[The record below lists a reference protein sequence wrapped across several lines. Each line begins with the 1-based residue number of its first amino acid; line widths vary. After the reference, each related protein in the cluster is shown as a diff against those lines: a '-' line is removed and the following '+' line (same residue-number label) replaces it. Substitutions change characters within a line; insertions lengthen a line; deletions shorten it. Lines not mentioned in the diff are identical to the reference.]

1 MGTNPC
7 LCLQPLLL
15 LIASLFHGY
24 CCGMASQSHPS
35 DTECQGICRGQGS
48 GGLFLSHSAAVGSAW
63 KTHLKAHSL
72 LSRVS
77 TSSCDLPL
85 PLSLVAPG
93 FLCSPWCLSTQD
105 GNSRWKF
112 LGSMFSLLLFWLEEC
127 QRQGHILHPEM
138 RGVSGRT
145 LRGPWSVVEGAV
157 VIFGE
162 VWTQV
167 PFLPP
172 CM

>member
-15 LIASLFHGY
+15 LIASLFHDY
-24 CCGMASQSHPS
+24 CCGTASQSHPS

-63 KTHLKAHSL
+63 TTHLKAHSL
-72 LSRVS
+72 LSRQPPRVTCHCHSAWWHQDSYVPHGVS
-77 TSSCDLPL
+77 ALKMETHRP
-85 PLSLVAPG
+85 
-93 FLCSPWCLSTQD
+93 
-105 GNSRWKF
+105 F
-112 LGSMFSLLLFWLEEC
+112 LGSVFSLLLFWLEEC

-145 LRGPWSVVEGAV
+145 LRGPWSVVEGAF

>member
-1 MGTNPC
+1 MGMNSC

-15 LIASLFHGY
+15 LIASLFHDY

-48 GGLFLSHSAAVGSAW
+48 GGLFLSHSTTVGSAW
-63 KTHLKAHSL
+63 TTHLKAHSL

-85 PLSLVAPG
+85 PLSLVLPG

-105 GNSRWKF
+105 GNSPAISGFNVLITAVLVGRMSEA
-112 LGSMFSLLLFWLEEC
+112 GA
-127 QRQGHILHPEM
+127 HP
-138 RGVSGRT
+138 
-145 LRGPWSVVEGAV
+145 
-157 VIFGE
+157 
-162 VWTQV
+162 
-167 PFLPP
+167 PP
-172 CM
+172 